1 MAEAPSLFGELYG
14 AMLFRNADGQTPLVR
29 SGRKLK
35 IVSHFHDLPN
45 ESEKMTLLVATI
57 HEGDRELVQAIV
69 DNGGVAIDQAG
80 TAGKTLLYHAAIE
93 QEPDLKLI
101 RYLLSKGADPDRD
114 DILRDA
120 VFEGKNP
127 DVVKLLV
134 RSVRDYSK
142 EHDLAQSKGLTEIA
156 RVFDGETIRR
166 ELERGGLRSAFSDV
180 C

>member
-1 MAEAPSLFGELYG
+1 
-14 AMLFRNADGQTPLVR
+14 
-29 SGRKLK
+29 
-35 IVSHFHDLPN
+35 
-45 ESEKMTLLVATI
+45 
-57 HEGDRELVQAIV
+57 
-69 DNGGVAIDQAG
+69 
-80 TAGKTLLYHAAIE
+80 AIE
-93 QEPDLKLI
+93 EEPDLKLI
-101 RYLLSKGADPDRD
+101 SYLLSKGADPDRD